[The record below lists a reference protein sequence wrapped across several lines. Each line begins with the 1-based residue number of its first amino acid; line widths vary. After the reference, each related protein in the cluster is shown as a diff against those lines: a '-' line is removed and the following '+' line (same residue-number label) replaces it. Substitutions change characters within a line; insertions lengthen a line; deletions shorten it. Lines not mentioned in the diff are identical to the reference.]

1 MNRCLTLAILMS
13 LCLTTCK
20 AQTNDSLSVLMTRP
34 LIAMKQGGTEVLDSL
49 RNLYYRRTKE
59 RIHQLCDYLTL
70 ASGPSRKSR
79 VRRYYAACIQNMFHP
94 ESLVN
99 VAVGDSVR
107 SYSLKAFAKYLT
119 EPSLVG
125 HYDIRL
131 DSICIPKWD
140 SALIVYDSVG
150 YVLSSSEMIPV
161 NVPASY
167 NDSSPKLLIIR
178 EETED
183 GDEWVPQ
190 LGDMFVTLKNRKKY
204 EK

>member
-1 MNRCLTLAILMS
+1 MRRPLALALLMS
-13 LCLTTCK
+13 LCLTICR
-20 AQTNDSLSVLMTRP
+20 AQTRDSLSMLMTRP
-34 LIAMKQGGTEVLDSL
+34 LIDAGQGSAVVLDSL

-79 VRRYYAACIQNMFHP
+79 ERRYYAACIQNMFHP
-94 ESLVN
+94 NSSVR
-99 VAVGDSVR
+99 VALGDSVR
-107 SYSLKAFAKYLT
+107 CYSLKSFAKYLT

-178 EETED
+178 EETEN